1 MPDTMVRTKS
11 GLPRVFDAVVE
22 CPAGEPIG
30 EALAGSGCAC
40 RIEESALMAATDP
53 STLTAFCL
61 GRYIECPTWQADKHR
76 IWVGRK
82 MRLID
87 QGRLR

>member
-1 MPDTMVRTKS
+1 MPDTKVRTKA
-11 GLPRVFDAVVE
+11 GLPRVFDAVVQ

-53 STLTAFCL
+53 STLIAFCL
-61 GRYIECPTWQADKHR
+61 HDYQTCPTWQADKQR
-76 IWVGRK
+76 IWAAQRR
-82 MRLID
+82 RLID
-87 QGRLR
+87 